1 MAMICLTIACGDYD
15 RIRPTWDGSVSAE
28 GLDMNVLLL
37 PIEEI
42 FVRMQR

>member
-1 MAMICLTIACGDYD
+1 MAMIRLTIACGDYD
-15 RIRPTWDGSVSAE
+15 RIRPIWDGSVSAE

-42 FVRMQR
+42 FVRTQG